1 MKTVSKESYYFH
13 PKMETAQGCMYVYMV
28 GGNLIHSTFFYFKRC
43 KKQVETYYMIVTHF
57 VKLHGYYHYT
67 TGQFSSKKEENMM
80 VEE

>member
-13 PKMETAQGCMYVYMV
+13 PKMETAQGCMYIWLV
-28 GGNLIHSTFFYFKRC
+28 GISFILHLFNFKRC
-43 KKQVETYYMIVTHF
+43 KKQVEAYYMIVIHSI
-57 VKLHGYYHYT
+57 KLHGYYHYT